1 MNGGPSELASQLGRI
16 NCIAPIMTGAIT
28 HPIDEV
34 AGLAH
39 CLKNRL
45 QDLKITPLTIGA
57 NQISL
62 PQLTLIQNGPYSTGM
77 VINVNPITNIFA
89 VTIQSWAPTASNTL
103 DRCRDE
109 LLFVLQQ
116 TIVVAAIRNRHRQA
130 ICTSPGAYEQIR
142 ARLGCC
148 IGRTRAIGRIL
159 PKAHGSSK
167 ARSPKSLVRAYMMEA
182 NAVRASN
189 FEQTIR
195 TFNVRF
201 YERGRITSSRSV
213 ANGSVRSV
221 SIHLHLPCSSVGAS
235 AKTTPSKSS
244 YT

>member
-1 MNGGPSELASQLGRI
+1 MYGGPPELTSQLRCI
-16 NCIAPIMTGAIT
+16 NCIASIVTGAIT

-45 QDLKITPLTIGA
+45 QDLKITPLAISTD
-57 NQISL
+57 QISL
-62 PQLTLIQNGPYSTGM
+62 PQPALIQNGPYSTSM
-77 VINVNPITNIFA
+77 VINVNPITNIFVVA
-89 VTIQSWAPTASNTL
+89 IQPRAFTTSNAL
-103 DRCRDE
+103 YHGRNE
-109 LLFVLQQ
+109 LLFVLQR
-116 TIVVAAIRNRHRQA
+116 TIVIAAVRDSDRQA
-130 ICTSPGAYEQIR
+130 ICASPCANKQVGASLR
-142 ARLGCC
+142 RR
-148 IGRTRAIGRIL
+148 IGRTRAIRRIP
-159 PKAHGSSK
+159 PKAHGVFQDK
-167 ARSPKSLVRAYMMEA
+167 IAKNLVRAYMMEA

-221 SIHLHLPCSSVGAS
+221 SIHLHLPRSSVGAS
-235 AKTTPSKSS
+235 AKTTSSKSS